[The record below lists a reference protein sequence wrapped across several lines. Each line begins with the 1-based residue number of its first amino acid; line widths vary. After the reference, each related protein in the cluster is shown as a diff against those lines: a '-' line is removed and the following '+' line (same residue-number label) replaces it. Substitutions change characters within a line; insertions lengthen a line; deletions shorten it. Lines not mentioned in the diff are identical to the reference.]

1 MKPME
6 RVTFSVEPDHRPTQF
21 MEKVLRPSL
30 WGVSGL
36 MAFISLE
43 FWWPGLSF
51 LDLLIPEV
59 ATLEAADRTFEAWR
73 FSGGALLMALI
84 ALLLPRVGV
93 AGQDLLA
100 CDEDGLTCIRDGRR
114 YRWAWNEVLSFDFPH
129 PAFGGPK
136 SGARLVVAGRFGW
149 QARLRAWKGN
159 ALASSRRMTF
169 HIADAYDKPLP
180 EVVATLNAFRRRAQE
195 GQA

>member
-1 MKPME
+1 ME
-6 RVTFSVEPDHRPTQF
+6 RVTFSVGPDHKPTQY

-36 MAFISLE
+36 MAVISLE

-51 LDLLIPEV
+51 LGLLIPEV

-84 ALLLPRVGV
+84 ALFLPRSGV
-93 AGQDLLA
+93 AGHDSLA
-100 CDEDGLTCIRDGRR
+100 CDEDGLTCIREGRR
-114 YRWAWNEVLSFDFPH
+114 YRWAWGDVLSFDFPH

-136 SGARLVVAGRFGW
+136 GGARLVVSGRFGW
-149 QARLRAWKGN
+149 KARLRAWKSN
-159 ALASSRRMTF
+159 ALASSRRMTI
-169 HIADAYDKPLP
+169 HIPDAYDKPLP
-180 EVVATLNAFRRRAQE
+180 EVVATLNAFRERALAR
-195 GQA
+195 QA